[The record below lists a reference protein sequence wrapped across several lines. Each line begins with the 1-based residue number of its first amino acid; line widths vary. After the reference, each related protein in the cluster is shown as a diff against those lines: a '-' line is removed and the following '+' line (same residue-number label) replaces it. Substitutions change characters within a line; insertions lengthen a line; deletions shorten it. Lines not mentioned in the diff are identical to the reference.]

1 MRSTI
6 LTNEN
11 KKKRKQE
18 EMKTR
23 RNKNKKKREWEEI
36 KTRKNENKKNW
47 KQKEIKNREGSTK
60 KKTGVFSRLL
70 YFLKRVSK
78 ITTNT
83 PELFKVSKIR
93 GTRTSVV

>member
-1 MRSTI
+1 M
-6 LTNEN
+6 
-11 KKKRKQE
+11 
-18 EMKTR
+18 
-23 RNKNKKKREWEEI
+23 
-36 KTRKNENKKNW
+36 
-47 KQKEIKNREGSTK
+47 KNRDGSTK

-93 GTRTSVV
+93 GTHTSVV